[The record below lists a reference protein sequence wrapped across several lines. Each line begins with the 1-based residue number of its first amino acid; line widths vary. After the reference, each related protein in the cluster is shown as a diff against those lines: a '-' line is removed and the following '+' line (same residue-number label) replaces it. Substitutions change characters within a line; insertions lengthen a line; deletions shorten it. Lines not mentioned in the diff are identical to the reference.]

1 MARYRK
7 IYKTRSNEARIP
19 LQLGDVTVDA
29 HFVNGNI
36 RDNQWATLETSDS
49 LVQFVIENSPL
60 FRKRIFLDTVIPI
73 VDESAKDYKLDEIT
87 NKDELREMLMNKFGY
102 DLSKVSAPNSL
113 KARVKE
119 LGLALP
125 NMVW

>member
-1 MARYRK
+1 MAKYRK

-29 HFVNGNI
+29 HFMNGNI
-36 RDNQWATLETSDS
+36 RDNQWATLETTDA

-60 FRKRIFLDTVIPI
+60 FGKKILLDNTFLIEDEKPIFDVEKITTYSQLR
-73 VDESAKDYKLDEIT
+73 DYLVSEYGCDR
-87 NKDELREMLMNKFGY
+87 NKIG
-102 DLSKVSAPNSL
+102 SPNAM

-119 LGLALP
+119 FGIELP